1 MLKYDSDNKNW
12 KIRQYKIRFFLIV
25 ERVLAFVSSPNMVKK
40 VKTLFSNSKQIV
52 FDVLHYWI
60 LSFGKVDPF
69 YR

>member
-12 KIRQYKIRFFLIV
+12 KIRQYKIRLFLIV

-60 LSFGKVDPF
+60 LSFG
-69 YR
+69 

>member
-25 ERVLAFVSSPNMVKK
+25 ERVLAFVSNPNMVKK

-60 LSFGKVDPF
+60 LSFG
-69 YR
+69 

>member
-60 LSFGKVDPF
+60 LSFG
-69 YR
+69 